1 MTERE
6 VKSGMRRKIIIL
18 AIAVI
23 ALCCIFAFSGCSEK
37 GKCRT
42 RHEFTVGEC
51 VWNDDGTAYV
61 IVKCEV
67 CGETITEEADVKSE
81 EKTAAT
87 CEEGGKAVL
96 TATVSIGGNTF
107 NTFTK
112 EEDISAQGHKYGE
125 AEYKWTS
132 RSGVQY
138 CTATKKCSVCGD
150 EIEEQVKASY
160 SVKKESTCS
169 RAGEGVYT
177 AKFSD
182 KDFDRQT
189 KTVELAKLDHIY
201 GNEITYSWVNHK
213 CTATQKC
220 INCGDAKRETA
231 SEIRY
236 EVLREKTCTEDGLGR
251 YTATFEN
258 PLYETQTEDAVIKA
272 GHTYGAAEYKWE
284 ENGEGGFTCTAT
296 KHCEKCDSYETEI
309 GKVSISDKKDA
320 DCITDGYIKYKAV
333 FETMGTSLKE
343 VELPN
348 KGGHDYAEPEYEW
361 SNDYGY
367 CTAKRTCNE
376 CGDEISEK
384 VKSVKTVVKEKT
396 CTENG
401 LITFTAEFSGDGYET
416 QIKEITVP
424 MSHEEGNTVYTWNE
438 DRTSCKAEKYCS
450 ECGEVIATAEAYR
463 ISYTETKPA
472 TCTETGKGVYTAYFP
487 GEYENQKYEVTVPV
501 KPHEYSEPM
510 FMYSWEDDTLIC
522 TATKTCAGCGKIVTE
537 TKSGKF
543 VKVEVTQ
550 EGTVKVRYEVE
561 FENFD
566 TQSYEFELTETEE

>member
-1 MTERE
+1 M
-6 VKSGMRRKIIIL
+6 
-18 AIAVI
+18 
-23 ALCCIFAFSGCSEK
+23 
-37 GKCRT
+37 
-42 RHEFTVGEC
+42 
-51 VWNDDGTAYV
+51 
-61 IVKCEV
+61 
-67 CGETITEEADVKSE
+67 
-81 EKTAAT
+81 
-87 CEEGGKAVL
+87 
-96 TATVSIGGNTF
+96 
-107 NTFTK
+107 
-112 EEDISAQGHKYGE
+112 
-125 AEYKWTS
+125 
-132 RSGVQY
+132 
-138 CTATKKCSVCGD
+138 
-150 EIEEQVKASY
+150 
-160 SVKKESTCS
+160 
-169 RAGEGVYT
+169 
-177 AKFSD
+177 
-182 KDFDRQT
+182 
-189 KTVELAKLDHIY
+189 
-201 GNEITYSWVNHK
+201 
-213 CTATQKC
+213 
-220 INCGDAKRETA
+220 
-231 SEIRY
+231 
-236 EVLREKTCTEDGLGR
+236 
-251 YTATFEN
+251 
-258 PLYETQTEDAVIKA
+258 
-272 GHTYGAAEYKWE
+272 YKWE

-309 GKVSISDKKDA
+309 GRVSISDKKDA

-438 DRTSCKAEKYCS
+438 GRTSCKAEKYCS

-472 TCTETGKGVYTAYFP
+472 TCTETGKGVYTAYFS
-487 GEYENQKYEVTVPV
+487 GEYEEQKYEVTVPV
-501 KPHEYSEPM
+501 KPHEYSEPI

-522 TATKTCAGCGKIVTE
+522 TATKICAGCGKIVTE